1 MSDVSP
7 EYDSENPAFSSAADL
22 RATKASMFRQQGE
35 RTIRVRGLNHYY
47 GTGELKKQVLF
58 ANNLDIYTGQI
69 VIMTGP
75 SGSGKTTLLTLIG
88 TLRSVQEGSLQV
100 LGRELKGATPEELV
114 AARRDIGFI
123 FQAHNLFES
132 LTAFQNVN
140 MAAELQG
147 MNRNV
152 AQERIDYLLNRL
164 GLGHRIHYKPK
175 SLSGGQKQRVAIA
188 RGLVHQPKLVLADE
202 PTAALDEQS
211 GREVVTLFQ
220 ELARDEGCTIIM
232 VTHDNRIL
240 DVADRIVNMVD
251 GHIRSDVAVHETSV
265 ICDFLRQFPLF
276 ADLQMSTL
284 SEVADKMMVEVKE
297 PGDVVIRQ
305 GDPGELFYLIRSG
318 SVDVLVEEAG
328 KTEKVA
334 QLNEGQYFG
343 EAALLRDEPRNATI
357 AANSKSVFYTLGKAD
372 FKDVLARSKTFVDEL
387 RNVLASRT

>member
-1 MSDVSP
+1 MPATSGVFSGGQQVPKTVKVADV
-7 EYDSENPAFSSAADL
+7 
-22 RATKASMFRQQGE
+22 
-35 RTIRVRGLNHYY
+35 NHYF
-47 GTGELKKQVLF
+47 GEGELRKQALHH
-58 ANNLDIYTGQI
+58 NNLEVRRGEI

-88 TLRSVQEGSLQV
+88 TLRTVQEGSLKV
-100 LGRELKGATPEELV
+100 LGNELNGASRDEIVTLRREL
-114 AARRDIGFI
+114 GFI

-147 MNRNV
+147 MDRGK
-152 AQERIDYLLNRL
+152 AKERIDYLLNRL

-251 GHIRSDVAVHETSV
+251 GRIKSDVAVHETSV
-265 ICDFLRQFPLF
+265 ICEFLRQFPLF
-276 ADLQMSTL
+276 ADLQTSTL
-284 SEVADKMMVEVKE
+284 TEVADKMMVQEAE
-297 PGDVVIRQ
+297 AGEVVIRQ

-318 SVDVLVEEAG
+318 KVDVVVQQDG
-328 KTEKVA
+328 TSRQVA
-334 QLNEGQYFG
+334 ELSEGQYFG
-343 EAALLRDEPRNATI
+343 EAALLRDEPRNATVI
-357 AANSKSVFYTLGKAD
+357 ARTNSVFYTLGKAD
-372 FKDVLARSKTFVDEL
+372 FKDVLARSKSFVDEL

>member
-1 MSDVSP
+1 
-7 EYDSENPAFSSAADL
+7 
-22 RATKASMFRQQGE
+22 
-35 RTIRVRGLNHYY
+35 
-47 GTGELKKQVLF
+47 
-58 ANNLDIYTGQI
+58 
-69 VIMTGP
+69 
-75 SGSGKTTLLTLIG
+75 
-88 TLRSVQEGSLQV
+88 
-100 LGRELKGATPEELV
+100 
-114 AARRDIGFI
+114 
-123 FQAHNLFES
+123 
-132 LTAFQNVN
+132 
-140 MAAELQG
+140 
-147 MNRNV
+147 
-152 AQERIDYLLNRL
+152 LLNRL

-265 ICDFLRQFPLF
+265 ICEFLRQFPLF
-276 ADLQMSTL
+276 ADLQTSTL
-284 SEVADKMMVEVKE
+284 TEVADKMMVEE
-297 PGDVVIRQ
+297 AEAGEVVIRQ

-318 SVDVLVEEAG
+318 KVDVVVQQDG
-328 KTEKVA
+328 VSRQVA
-334 QLNEGQYFG
+334 ELGEGQYFG

-357 AANSKSVFYTLGKAD
+357 IARTNSVFYTLGKAD
-372 FKDVLARSKTFVDEL
+372 FKVVLARSKSFVDEL

>member
-1 MSDVSP
+1 MTAFASLPATSGAYSNGSQLPKTIKVS
-7 EYDSENPAFSSAADL
+7 
-22 RATKASMFRQQGE
+22 Q
-35 RTIRVRGLNHYY
+35 LNHYF
-47 GTGELKKQVLF
+47 GEGELRKQALHQ
-58 ANNLDIYTGQI
+58 NNLEVRRGEI

-88 TLRSVQEGSLQV
+88 TLRTVQEGSLKV
-100 LGRELKGATPEELV
+100 LGNELNGASRDEIVNLRREM
-114 AARRDIGFI
+114 GFI

-140 MAAELQG
+140 MAAELLG
-147 MNRNV
+147 MNRQV
-152 AQERIDYLLNRL
+152 AKERIDYLLERL

-251 GHIRSDVAVHETSV
+251 GYIRSDVAVHETSV
-265 ICDFLRQFPLF
+265 ICEFLRQFPLF
-276 ADLQMSTL
+276 EDLQTSTL
-284 SEVADKMMVEVKE
+284 TEVADKMMVQEASA
-297 PGDVVIRQ
+297 GDVVIRQ

-318 SVDVLVEEAG
+318 SVDVVIDDDGVAN
-328 KTEKVA
+328 KVA
-334 QLNEGQYFG
+334 ELGQGQYFG

-357 AANSKSVFYTLGKAD
+357 VARSKSVFYTLGKAD

>member
-1 MSDVSP
+1 MPALKPLPATSGIFTGGQQIPKTIKVSH
-7 EYDSENPAFSSAADL
+7 
-22 RATKASMFRQQGE
+22 
-35 RTIRVRGLNHYY
+35 VNHYF
-47 GTGELKKQVLF
+47 GDGELRKQALHDNRREVKR
-58 ANNLDIYTGQI
+58 GEI

-88 TLRSVQEGSLQV
+88 TLRTVQEGSLKV
-100 LGRELKGATPEELV
+100 LGRELHGASRDQIVEL
-114 AARRDIGFI
+114 RRELGFI

-132 LTAFQNVN
+132 LTAYQNVN
-140 MAAELQG
+140 RAAELAG
-147 MNRNV
+147 MDRGL
-152 AQERIDYLLNRL
+152 ARQRIEMLLTRL
-164 GLGHRIHYKPK
+164 GLGQRIHYKPK

-220 ELARDEGCTIIM
+220 ELARDEGCTIVM

-265 ICDFLRQFPLF
+265 ICEFLRQFPLF
-276 ADLQMSTL
+276 ADLQTSTL
-284 SEVADKMMVEVKE
+284 TEVADKMMVEE
-297 PGDVVIRQ
+297 AEASDVIIRQ

-318 SVDVLVEEAG
+318 EVDVVVEEG
-328 KTEKVA
+328 GRRRKVA
-334 QLNEGQYFG
+334 ELGPGQYFG

-357 AANSKSVFYTLGKAD
+357 IARTNCVFYTLGKAD
-372 FKDVLARSKTFVDEL
+372 FKDVLARSKSFVEEL